1 LAFTK
6 NCSDKN
12 TDTGQSYLIPV
23 GGAKVG
29 IQNLSENVLLIT
41 LPEQPQRGDELEKV
55 KRVLSEELNC
65 NVVVDFSR
73 VQMLTS
79 ETLCD
84 LITLDRSLKEFG
96 RLLVLCNVPSKIE
109 RIFIRNGMVY
119 SKGLKT
125 VFEFAKDELAALQRI
140 RSESHLPI

>member
-1 LAFTK
+1 
-6 NCSDKN
+6 
-12 TDTGQSYLIPV
+12 
-23 GGAKVG
+23 VG